1 MPLLVDPRTH
11 VGFVLDV
18 GAGEDVL
25 AREKTLV
32 RMYMVELMLRGLTTI
47 RTSILTH
54 GNEYTDNIVVH
65 EGVEGYAGV
74 VDVCPVRRPDAD
86 VLAALD
92 GIQPAPV
99 GTASDAVDALI
110 AAITTMLSKSRGEP
124 SAAWTRVIYLFVR
137 LGVAVDAS
145 DLDAISDRL
154 VHARIELRIVVLD
167 TPDPK
172 LCAPWSEL
180 HPGLFVDLDA
190 AEKDACAPAIQQAHS
205 APAHTALTFGDGGAD
220 QLYIPVCVL
229 KATAMQRALGPT
241 RTTADGTP
249 VNVRYQY
256 FRARELA
263 EDEGAHPLP
272 PECESTFQRAFRL
285 GASLVPVHDV
295 SSAPLDTHAG
305 LEILHFVHAATFRRE
320 YVLGETSHVVPDER
334 MACADVQLASLAR
347 ACAALGRLALCR
359 YVVRERSAPRLCVLA
374 PMDPPTGFVLANVP
388 FRSDVQRAT
397 FPPLDRVTT
406 RDGAEE
412 RAHFSIPTHTQQA
425 AMDAFVDALD
435 ARGAPPPEACANPG
449 IHGIKRMLKLRVAG
463 MRGEYKAAFGAGDS
477 DAARA
482 ARSTCFAAHG
492 GRSAKRARDA
502 EGHPLPKPPP
512 PPPAA

>member
-25 AREKTLV
+25 AREKALV

-54 GNEYTDNIVVH
+54 GSEYTDNMVVH

-74 VDVCPVRRPDAD
+74 VDVCPVHRPDAE
-86 VLAALD
+86 VLALLD
-92 GIQPAPV
+92 GIAPAPV
-99 GTASDAVDALI
+99 GTASDPIDALI
-110 AAITTMLSKSRGEP
+110 AAITTMLSKSRGET

-137 LGVAVDAS
+137 LSTNVDAS
-145 DLDAISDRL
+145 DLDAIYDRL

-172 LCAPWSEL
+172 LCAPWAEL
-180 HPGLFVDLDA
+180 RPGLFADLDA
-190 AEKDACAPAIQQAHS
+190 AEQDACAPAIQPTRS
-205 APAHTALTFGDGGAD
+205 APAHTALTFGDGAD

-241 RTTADGTP
+241 RTAADGSP
-249 VNVRYQY
+249 VNVRQQF

-295 SSAPLDTHAG
+295 PSAPLDTHAG
-305 LEILHFVHAATFRRE
+305 LEIMHFVHAATFRRE
-320 YVLGETSHVVPDER
+320 YVLGETSHVVADEH
-334 MACADVQLASLAR
+334 MAYADVQLASLAR

-359 YVVRERSAPRLCVLA
+359 HVTREHSAPRLCVLA

-412 RAHFSIPTHTQQA
+412 RAHFSIPTHAQQA
-425 AMDAFVDALD
+425 AMDAFVDALGTH
-435 ARGAPPPEACANPG
+435 RAPPETCANPG

-463 MRGEYKAAFGAGDS
+463 VRGECKAEFGARDS

-482 ARSTCFAAHG
+482 ARSACFAAHG
-492 GRSAKRARDA
+492 GRSAKRARGA
-502 EGHPLPKPPP
+502 ENH
-512 PPPAA
+512 PPPA